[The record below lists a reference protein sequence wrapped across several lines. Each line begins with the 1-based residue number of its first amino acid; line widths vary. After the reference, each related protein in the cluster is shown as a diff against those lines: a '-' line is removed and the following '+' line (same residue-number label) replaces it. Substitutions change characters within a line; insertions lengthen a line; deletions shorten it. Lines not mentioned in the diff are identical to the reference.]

1 MLELL
6 KKYKLF
12 FIVMAVLSAIILSLF
27 YSALTPV
34 KQLPIYTPS
43 MVNPEMVDSTIQ
55 HIANKKM
62 HRIADFEFINQNGQT
77 ITNQDYDNTIYI
89 ADFFFTTC
97 QTICPI
103 MTDNMTWVQ
112 NQIKDMDD
120 VKILSHSVTPD
131 IDTPEVLKAYA
142 IKKGVDDTKWNM
154 VTGKKEDIYYI
165 ARKSYLAVKTGDPS
179 ELYDMV
185 HTENFVLVDKK
196 RRVRGFYDGTK
207 MEDMHRLIADIN
219 LLREKK

>member
-1 MLELL
+1 
-6 KKYKLF
+6 
-12 FIVMAVLSAIILSLF
+12 MAVLSAIILSLF
-27 YSALTPV
+27 YNALTPV

>member
-1 MLELL
+1 MFL
-6 KKYKLF
+6 
-12 FIVMAVLSAIILSLF
+12 LSAVILTLF
-27 YSALTPV
+27 YNALNPN

-55 HIANKKM
+55 HLANKKL
-62 HRIADFEFINQNGQT
+62 HQIADFEFINQNGDT
-77 ITNQDYDNTIYI
+77 ITQDTYKDKIYI

-103 MTDNMTWVQ
+103 MTDNMTKVQ
-112 NQIKDMDD
+112 EQIKNMDD
-120 VKILSHSVTPD
+120 VMILSHSVTPE
-131 IDTPEVLKAYA
+131 IDTPEVLKQYA
-142 IKKGVDDTKWNM
+142 IKKGVDNSKWNL

-185 HTENFVLVDKK
+185 HTENFVLIDKK

-207 MEDMHRLIADIN
+207 IEDIN
-219 LLREKK
+219 KLIEDIKTLRSIK

>member
-1 MLELL
+1 
-6 KKYKLF
+6 
-12 FIVMAVLSAIILSLF
+12 MAVLSAIILSLF

-77 ITNQDYDNTIYI
+77 ITNQDYDNTIYV

-112 NQIKDMDD
+112 NKIKDMDD

-142 IKKGVDDTKWNM
+142 LKKGVDDTKWNM

>member
-1 MLELL
+1 MS
-6 KKYKLF
+6 
-12 FIVMAVLSAIILSLF
+12 VLSAIILSLF
-27 YSALTPV
+27 YSALTPI

-62 HRIADFEFINQNGQT
+62 HTIADFEFTNQNGEI
-77 ITNQDYDNTIYI
+77 ITNKDYDNTIYV

-131 IDTPEVLKAYA
+131 IDTPEILKAYA
-142 IKKGVDDTKWNM
+142 LKKGVNDTKWNM

-207 MEDMHRLIADIN
+207 MEDVQRLLEDIK
-219 LLREKK
+219 LLREKQ

>member
-1 MLELL
+1 
-6 KKYKLF
+6 
-12 FIVMAVLSAIILSLF
+12 MAVLSAIILSLF

-62 HRIADFEFINQNGQT
+62 HGIADFEFINQNGQT

-112 NQIKDMDD
+112 NEIKDMDD

>member
-77 ITNQDYDNTIYI
+77 ITNQDYDNTIYV

-112 NQIKDMDD
+112 NKIKDMDD

-142 IKKGVDDTKWNM
+142 LKKGVDDTKWNM

>member
-1 MLELL
+1 
-6 KKYKLF
+6 
-12 FIVMAVLSAIILSLF
+12 MAVLSAIILSLF

-89 ADFFFTTC
+89 SDFFFTTC

-112 NQIKDMDD
+112 NEIKNMDD

-207 MEDMHRLIADIN
+207 MEDVKRLIEDIK
-219 LLREKK
+219 LLREKQ